1 MYWNSQVEIT
11 DMRNISDTF
20 GGTNNVL
27 RKYFFRFG
35 TFQDIKKICSSTL
48 EL

>member
-1 MYWNSQVEIT
+1 MYLNSRVERR

-27 RKYFFRFG
+27 IKYFFVLVLSR
-35 TFQDIKKICSSTL
+35 I
-48 EL
+48 